1 VVKTRTEGVTLKK
14 IKSQQVYDAKVFQV
28 SKVTLDRN
36 GEEVIHSVV
45 NFPGTICVLPITQ
58 NGKILLEKQYRT
70 PADRFLIEIPAG
82 KMDKNEKPEATMLRE
97 LEEETGFKAIRYKKC
112 YEAFTSCGCLDEYL
126 HYFIAEV
133 EKMDENDR
141 KLFPDTHED
150 IELFEV
156 TVEQALELVKSWE
169 IVDAKTIMMINAYAA
184 GQIGLE

>member
-1 VVKTRTEGVTLKK
+1 MVKTWTEGVILKK
-14 IKSQQVYDAKVFQV
+14 VRSEQVYDAKVFKV

-36 GEEVIHSVV
+36 GEEVIHSVI
-45 NFPGTICVLPITQ
+45 NSPGTICVLPITQ

-70 PADRFLIEIPAG
+70 PADRLLIEIPAG
-82 KMDKNEKPEATMLRE
+82 KMEKGEAPEVTMLRE

-126 HYFIAEV
+126 HYFVAKV
-133 EKMDENDR
+133 EKIQEKDR

-156 TVEQALELVKSWE
+156 TVEEALKLVENWE
-169 IVDAKTIMMINAYAA
+169 IVDAKTIMMINAYSAR
-184 GQIGLE
+184 QIGL